1 MILSIDAS
9 CSKTG
14 WAILDKDQEL
24 LKYGLIKYTNK
35 NKGKVLVN
43 SYNAITNILKEN
55 SGINCVVFEDQHN
68 QFFKS
73 FKALVEF
80 RGALLLAIYLFKI
93 DMKVLYITPSHIRK
107 VVLGRGNVDKEEV
120 SQFISDKY
128 EIDFMNMKENN
139 GRDITDAIVIGLS
152 YILEGDTNSN
162 GKKISG
168 TRTKRT
174 DGNRVKKS
182 KKGWD

>member
-14 WAILDKDQEL
+14 WAILNKEQEL
-24 LKYGLIKYTNK
+24 LEYGLIKYTNK
-35 NKGKVLVN
+35 NKGKVLIN

-55 SGINCVVFEDQHN
+55 PEINCVVFEDQHN

-93 DMKVLYITPSHIRK
+93 DMKILYITPSHIRK
-107 VVLGRGNVDKEEV
+107 VVLGHGNSDKEEV
-120 SQFISDKY
+120 CKFVSDKY
-128 EIDFMNMKENN
+128 GVDFMSMKENN

-152 YILEGDTNSN
+152 HIIEGDTNGD
-162 GKKISG
+162 GKKVSG

>member
-14 WAILDKDQEL
+14 WAILNENQEL
-24 LKYGLIKYTNK
+24 IKYGLIKYTNK
-35 NKGKVLVN
+35 NKGKVLLN
-43 SYNAITNILKEN
+43 SYNAISNILKEN
-55 SGINCVVFEDQHN
+55 TNIDHVIFEDQHN
-68 QFFKS
+68 QFFKA
-73 FKALVEF
+73 FKSLVEF

-93 DMKVLYITPSHIRK
+93 DMKILYITPSHIRK

-128 EIDFMNMKENN
+128 GIDFMNMKENN

-152 YILEGDTNSN
+152 YILEGDTS
-162 GKKISG
+162 GKKISR